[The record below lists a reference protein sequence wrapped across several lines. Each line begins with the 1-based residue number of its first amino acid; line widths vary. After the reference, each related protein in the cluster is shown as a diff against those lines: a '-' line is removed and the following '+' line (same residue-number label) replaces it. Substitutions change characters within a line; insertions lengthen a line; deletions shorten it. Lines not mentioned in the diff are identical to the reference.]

1 MPSSSKSAINSL
13 YPPTHSRQSL
23 GRLIVQLSTDP
34 QLGAATPISNVQIT
48 VKQTAPTG
56 EDIVLAEFVTDEVGQ
71 TPSIDVPVPPLD
83 YSLDPTNTQIPY
95 ATYRIETSSDNFI
108 DTLVRGSQVF
118 ADTLSIQ
125 PIALEPIARSPRGST
140 RHSRNNFSR
149 QLTEDIVIGPA
160 TLYGNYPEKI
170 PEAEIKPIIPGSG
183 FITLTSVI
191 VPEYIIVHA
200 GSPNDNTAPNYTVP
214 FLDYISN
221 VASSEIY
228 PTWPTETIRAN
239 IIAIVSF
246 TLNRVFTEWY
256 RNQGKS
262 YTITNSTAYDHAFFY
277 GRNLFDTIVPIVNEA
292 FDIYVKRPGVLQP
305 LLTQYCDGVKSQCP
319 NWMTQWGSKDLGD
332 AGFSAEQI
340 LRNFYGNIDLSTAPA
355 VEGNPESYPGSP
367 LQIGSSGAAVRQLQ
381 QQLNRISQNYPL
393 IPRVAVTGN
402 FNQETADAVRTFQQI
417 FHLTQDGVVGKSTW
431 YEISRIYVAVSKL
444 AELG

>member
-1 MPSSSKSAINSL
+1 MPSFF
-13 YPPTHSRQSL
+13 YPPTHARQNT
-23 GRLIVQLSTDP
+23 GRLIIQLSTDP
-34 QLGAATPISNVQIT
+34 TLGSVSPISNVQIRVT
-48 VKQTAPTG
+48 GTSPTG
-56 EDIVLAEFVTDEVGQ
+56 ETTILAEEVTNEVGQ
-71 TPSIDVPVPPLD
+71 TPAIELQVPALD
-83 YSLDPTNTQIPY
+83 LSLDPTNTQIPY
-95 ATYRIETSSDNFI
+95 ATYNVETTSENYVDV
-108 DTLVRGSQVF
+108 LVRGAQVF

-125 PIALEPIARSPRGST
+125 PISLQPTTRSFDRTASP
-140 RHSRNNFSR
+140 HFMR

-183 FITLTSVI
+183 FITLTSVV

-200 GSPNDNTAPNYTVP
+200 GSPNDNSAPNYRVP
-214 FLDYISN
+214 FIDYIAN

-277 GRNLFDTIVPIVNEA
+277 GRNLFDSIVQVTNEV
-292 FDIYVKRPGVLQP
+292 FDLYVQRPGTIQP
-305 LLTQYCDGVKSQCP
+305 LLTQYCDGIKSQCP

-332 AGFSAEQI
+332 AGFTAEQI
-340 LRNFYGNIDLSTAPA
+340 LKNFYGNNIEISTAPV

-367 LQIGSSGAAVRQLQ
+367 LQVGSTGPAVRQIQ
-381 QQLNRISQNYPL
+381 EQLNRISQNYPL
-393 IPRVAVTGN
+393 IPKIAVTSVYDDS
-402 FNQETADAVRTFQQI
+402 TADAVRTFQQI
-417 FHLTQDGVVGKSTW
+417 FNLTQDGIVGKSTW

>member
-1 MPSSSKSAINSL
+1 MSFSY
-13 YPPTHSRQSL
+13 YPPTNARQNL

-34 QLGAATPISNVQIT
+34 QLGASTPISNVQIT
-48 VKQTAPTG
+48 IKQTAPTG
-56 EDIVLAEFVTDEVGQ
+56 EETVLAEFVTDEVGQ
-71 TPSIDVPVPPLD
+71 TPSIELPVPPLD
-83 YSLDPTNTQIPY
+83 YSLDPTNTQMPY
-95 ATYRIETSSDNFI
+95 STYRIETSSANYI
-108 DTLVRGSQVF
+108 DTLIRGTQVF

-125 PIALEPIARSPRGST
+125 PIYLQPLT
-140 RHSRNNFSR
+140 RFKRQINQYSR
-149 QLTEDIVIGPA
+149 QLSESIVIGPA
-160 TLYGNYPEKI
+160 TLYGNYPPKI

-183 FITLTSVI
+183 FITLSSVI

-200 GSPNDNTAPNYTVP
+200 GSPNDDTAPNYTVP
-214 FLDYISN
+214 FLDYIAN

-277 GRNLFDTIVPIVNEA
+277 GRNLFDTIVPEVNDV
-292 FDIYVKRPGVLQP
+292 FNVYVKRPGVLQP

-340 LRNFYGNIDLSTAPA
+340 LRNFYGNIELSTAPS
-355 VEGNPESYPGSP
+355 VEGSPESYPGSP
-367 LQIGSSGAAVRQLQ
+367 LQIGSSGPAVRQLQ
-381 QQLNRISQNYPL
+381 EQLNRISQNYPL
-393 IPRVAVTGN
+393 IPKVAVTGTFDN
-402 FNQETADAVRTFQQI
+402 ATADAVRTFQQI
-417 FHLTQDGVVGKSTW
+417 FHLTQDGIVGKSTW

>member
-1 MPSSSKSAINSL
+1 MSFTF
-13 YPPTHSRQSL
+13 YPPTHSRQNL
-23 GRLIVQLSTDP
+23 GRLVVQLSTDP
-34 QLGAATPISNVQIT
+34 QLGAIAPIANVQIT
-48 VKQTAPTG
+48 IKQTSPTG
-56 EDIVLAEFVTDEVGQ
+56 EDTTLAQFVTDEVGR
-71 TPSIDVPVPPLD
+71 TPSIELPVPPVE

-95 ATYRIETSSDNFI
+95 STYRIETSSTNYVDI
-108 DTLVRGSQVF
+108 VVSGTQLF
-118 ADTLSIQ
+118 ANTLSIQ
-125 PIALEPIARSPRGST
+125 PIYLRPLERLARQ
-140 RHSRNNFSR
+140 FS
-149 QLTEDIVIGPA
+149 EDIVIGPA
-160 TLYGNYPEKI
+160 TLYGNYPTKI
-170 PEAEIKPIIPGSG
+170 PEAEIKPIVPGSG
-183 FITLTSVI
+183 FITLTSVV

-214 FLDYISN
+214 FLDYIAN

-239 IIAIVSF
+239 VIAIVSF

-277 GRNLFDTIVPIVNEA
+277 GRNLFDTIVPIVNDV
-292 FDIYVKRPGVLQP
+292 FDIYVKRPNVIQP

-340 LRNFYGNIDLSTAPA
+340 LRNFYGDIELSTAPA

-367 LQIGSSGAAVRQLQ
+367 LQVGSTGAAVRQIQ
-381 QQLNRISQNYPL
+381 EQLNRISQNYPL
-393 IPRVAVTGN
+393 IPKVAVTGTFDTDTEN
-402 FNQETADAVRTFQQI
+402 AVRTFQQV
-417 FHLTQDGVVGKSTW
+417 FNLTQDGIVGKSTW